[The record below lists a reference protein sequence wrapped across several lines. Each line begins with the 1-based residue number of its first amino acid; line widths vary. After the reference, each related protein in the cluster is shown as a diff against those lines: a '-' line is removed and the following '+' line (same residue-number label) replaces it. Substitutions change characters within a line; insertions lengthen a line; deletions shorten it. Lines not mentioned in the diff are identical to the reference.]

1 MNISEI
7 KFNDLTDEL
16 MSKLLYSDIND
27 DLEKGDCIMV
37 FGSSKAVQYRLPK
50 ALQLY
55 HEGRANKLLF
65 SGGVAWNGNSFPE
78 AIVLK
83 NKALDLGIP
92 EEDILVETI
101 STNTKENILASLLVL
116 DRHFDLHKVKRL
128 LIVTASYHMRRT
140 YLTLKTYMPSW
151 IEFSLCPAE
160 DQSTKIDNWFLNVHG
175 RKRVMEESR
184 KIITYIKEGA
194 IVDAPLPKM

>member
-1 MNISEI
+1 MKISEI
-7 KFNDLTDEL
+7 KFDDLTDEL
-16 MSKLLYSDIND
+16 MSKLLYSNIHD

-65 SGGVAWNGNSFPE
+65 SGGVAWNGNSLPE

-83 NKALDLGIP
+83 NKALELGIP

-116 DRHFDLHKVKRL
+116 DRYFDLHKVKRL

-160 DQSTKIDNWFLNVHG
+160 DQSTKMDNWFLNVHG
-175 RKRVMEESR
+175 RKRVTEESR

-194 IVDAPLPKM
+194 IVDASLP